1 MGNNMDLDYEMFC
14 YQCEQTANGKGCTRL
29 GVCGKTPEIANLQD
43 LLIYQVKGISCY
55 GKVLSELGHPI
66 EKTVIAF
73 IESVLFTTLT
83 NVNFDAEV
91 HVQLLQESQKIKDS
105 LREKVSASEGS
116 SNLHDS
122 DYCSCHTAQAQ
133 YRLPSTKSEM
143 LHDAPIAGIMYDKSL
158 DPDIRSLRQTILYGL
173 KGISAYGHQAREL
186 GYCSD
191 QVDSFY
197 ITALESLTDDRLT
210 VEELIRMT
218 MRTGE
223 AAIEVMKVLD
233 EANTSVYGNPSPHTV
248 NVHIRKGPFII
259 VSGHDLKDLEM
270 LLRQTEGTGI
280 NIYTHGEMLPSH
292 GYEGLKKYPHLV
304 GNFGGA
310 WQDQQKQF
318 DGIPGCILMT
328 TNCLMRPRESY
339 KDRIYSTNV
348 VGWEGVKYIPKKPD
362 GTKDFSEIIR
372 HALELGGFTQDVEPH
387 EIIVGFGHHATLS
400 YADKIVQAVESGKLR
415 HFFLIGGCD
424 GARPGRNY
432 YTDFAQ
438 LVPKNC
444 MILTLAC
451 GKYRFNK
458 MDFGEVAG
466 LPRLLDIGQCNDVY
480 SAIRIATTLADAFNT
495 DVNGLPLSLII
506 SWYEQ
511 KAVADLLA
519 LLSLG
524 IRNIYLGPELPAFLS
539 PNVLQYLVDTFHLRK
554 ITNPE
559 DDIKTCLK
567 QNVQA

>member
-1 MGNNMDLDYEMFC
+1 MGNNMDLGYEMFC
-14 YQCEQTANGKGCTRL
+14 YQCEQTANGKGCTKL

-55 GKVLSELGHPI
+55 GKLLIDQGQHVDKQIVS
-66 EKTVIAF
+66 F
-73 IESVLFTTLT
+73 IENVLFTTLT
-83 NVNFDAEV
+83 NVNFDPEV
-91 HVQLLQESQKIKDS
+91 HVNLLKQSQKIKDD
-105 LREKVSASEGS
+105 LRNQVGEPANPTE
-116 SNLHDS
+116 H
-122 DYCSCHTAQAQ
+122 AA
-133 YRLPSTKSEM
+133 YRLPDTKTEM
-143 LHDAPIAGIMYDKSL
+143 LKDAPIAGIMYDKAL
-158 DPDIRSLRQTILYGL
+158 DADIRSLRQTIIYGL

-186 GYCSD
+186 GYYSD
-191 QVDSFY
+191 QVDDFY
-197 ITALESLTDDRLT
+197 IIALEAVTDDRLS

-223 AAIEVMKVLD
+223 MAMEVMKKLD
-233 EANTSVYGNPSPHTV
+233 EANTETYGNPSPHKVDVT
-248 NVHIRKGPFII
+248 IKKGPFII

-270 LLRQTEGTGI
+270 LLEQTKGKGI

-292 GYEGLKKYPHLV
+292 GYEGLKKYPHLI

-318 DGIPGCILMT
+318 DQIPGCILMT
-328 TNCLMRPRESY
+328 TNCLMRPRDSY

-348 VGWEGVKYIPKKPD
+348 VGWEGVKFIPKNEK
-362 GTKDFSEIIR
+362 GEKDFSEIIQQ
-372 HALELGGFTQDVEPH
+372 ALELGGFPEDQETQ
-387 EIIVGFGHHATLS
+387 EILVGFGHHAVLGC
-400 YADKIVQAVESGKLR
+400 AQQIVNAVKNNEIR

-432 YTDFAQ
+432 YTEFAKM
-438 LVPKNC
+438 VPKDC
-444 MILTLAC
+444 LILTLAC
-451 GKYRFNK
+451 GNYRFNK
-458 MDFGEVAG
+458 LDFGEVAG

-480 SAIRIATTLADAFNT
+480 SAVRIATALADAFET

-524 IRNIYLGPELPAFLS
+524 VKNIYLGPALPAFLS
-539 PNVLQYLVDTFHLRK
+539 PNVLQYLCDTFGLRQ
-554 ITNPE
+554 ISNAE
-559 DDIKTCLK
+559 DDIKTCLR
-567 QNVQA
+567 QNL